1 MIKISTLNICLS
13 PYLLS
18 MAKTLLIGANSTIAQ
33 ALKENSDKEF
43 ICLARSDGNLDL
55 DGDLSEL
62 DDVTNINGLVYFP
75 GTINLK
81 RFTMLKEDD
90 FINDFKINVLGAAKV
105 VKKVINQLKESEGAS
120 VVFISSVAANVGLP
134 FHASIGASK
143 SALEGMARSL
153 AAEYTNAKVC
163 FNVVAPSLTD
173 TNLSTN
179 LLKTDRLVEAS
190 KERNPMKEIGDPKKI
205 AKTIDFLLD
214 AHNNWMTGQ
223 VIHIDGG
230 MNNLK

>member
-1 MIKISTLNICLS
+1 
-13 PYLLS
+13 
-18 MAKTLLIGANSTIAQ
+18 MASTLLIGANSTIAK
-33 ALKENSDKEF
+33 ALQENSDREF
-43 ICLARSDGNLDL
+43 LKFSRSDGTLNLE
-55 DGDLSEL
+55 GELSEL
-62 DDVTNINGLVYFP
+62 DAISDINGLVYFP

-81 RFTMLKEDD
+81 PFTMLKEDD
-90 FINDFKINVLGAAKV
+90 FLNDFKINVLGAAKV
-105 VKKVINQLKESEGAS
+105 VKKVINKLKEADGAS
-120 VVFISSVAANVGLP
+120 VVLISSVAANIGLP

-153 AAEYTNAKVC
+153 AAEYTNARVC
-163 FNVVAPSLTD
+163 FNVVAPSLTE

-179 LLKTDRLVEAS
+179 LLKTERLIEAS

-223 VIHIDGG
+223 VVRVDGG

>member
-1 MIKISTLNICLS
+1 
-13 PYLLS
+13 
-18 MAKTLLIGANSTIAQ
+18 MASTLLIGANSTIAK
-33 ALKENSDKEF
+33 ALQKNSDREF
-43 ICLARSDGNLDL
+43 LTFSRSDGTLNLE
-55 DGDLSEL
+55 GELSEL
-62 DDVTNINGLVYFP
+62 DAISNINGLVYFP

-81 RFTMLKEDD
+81 PFTMLKEDD
-90 FINDFKINVLGAAKV
+90 FLNDFKVNVLGAAKV
-105 VKKVINQLKESEGAS
+105 VKKVINKLKEADGAS
-120 VVFISSVAANVGLP
+120 VVLISSVAANVGLP

-153 AAEYTNAKVC
+153 AAEYTNARVC
-163 FNVVAPSLTD
+163 FNVVAPSLTQ

-179 LLKTDRLVEAS
+179 LLKTERLIEAS
-190 KERNPMKEIGDPKKI
+190 KERNPMKEIGDPNKI

-223 VIHIDGG
+223 VVSVDGG

>member
-1 MIKISTLNICLS
+1 
-13 PYLLS
+13 
-18 MAKTLLIGANSTIAQ
+18 MAKTLLIGANSTIAK
-33 ALKENSDKEF
+33 ALQEQSEREF
-43 ICLARSDGNLDL
+43 ICLARSEGNLNL

-62 DDVTNINGLVYFP
+62 DDVTDINGLVYFP

-81 RFTMLKEDD
+81 PFTMLKEDD
-90 FINDFKINVLGAAKV
+90 FANDFKINVLGAAKV

-120 VVFISSVAANVGLP
+120 VVFISSVAASIGLP

-163 FNVVAPSLTD
+163 FNVVAPSLTQ

-179 LLKTDRLVEAS
+179 LLKTERLVEAS
-190 KERNPMKEIGDPKKI
+190 KERNPMKEIGDPHKV
-205 AKTIDFLLD
+205 AKTINFLLD

-223 VIHIDGG
+223 VIHVDGG

>member
-1 MIKISTLNICLS
+1 
-13 PYLLS
+13 
-18 MAKTLLIGANSTIAQ
+18 MAKTLLIGANSTIAK
-33 ALKENSDKEF
+33 ALQEHSDREF
-43 ICLARSDGNLDL
+43 VCLSRSEGNLNL

-62 DDVTNINGLVYFP
+62 NDVKDINGLVYFP

-81 RFTMLKEDD
+81 PFTMLKDED
-90 FINDFKINVLGAAKV
+90 FVNDFKINVLGAAKV
-105 VKKVINQLKESEGAS
+105 VKKVINELKKAEGAS

-143 SALEGMARSL
+143 SAIEGMTRSL

-163 FNVVAPSLTD
+163 FNVVAPSLTN

-190 KERNPMKEIGDPKKI
+190 KERNPMKEIGEPKKV
-205 AKTIDFLLD
+205 AKTIDFLLS
-214 AHNNWMTGQ
+214 AHENWMTGQ
-223 VIHIDGG
+223 VIHVDGG

>member
-1 MIKISTLNICLS
+1 
-13 PYLLS
+13 
-18 MAKTLLIGANSTIAQ
+18 MAKTLLIGANSTIAR
-33 ALKENSDKEF
+33 ALQEHSDREF
-43 ICLARSDGNLDL
+43 ICLARSEGNLNL
-55 DGDLSEL
+55 HGDLSEL
-62 DDVTNINGLVYFP
+62 DDVTDINGLVYFP

-81 RFTMLKEDD
+81 PFTMLKDED
-90 FINDFKINVLGAAKV
+90 FLNDFNVNVLGAAKV
-105 VKKVINQLKESEGAS
+105 VKRVINKLKEAEGAS
-120 VVFISSVAANVGLP
+120 VVFISSVAANIGLP

-163 FNVVAPSLTD
+163 FNVVAPSLTE

-223 VIHIDGG
+223 VIHVDGG

>member
-1 MIKISTLNICLS
+1 
-13 PYLLS
+13 
-18 MAKTLLIGANSTIAQ
+18 
-33 ALKENSDKEF
+33 
-43 ICLARSDGNLDL
+43 
-55 DGDLSEL
+55 
-62 DDVTNINGLVYFP
+62 
-75 GTINLK
+75 
-81 RFTMLKEDD
+81 
-90 FINDFKINVLGAAKV
+90 
-105 VKKVINQLKESEGAS
+105 
-120 VVFISSVAANVGLP
+120 
-134 FHASIGASK
+134 
-143 SALEGMARSL
+143 MARSL

-190 KERNPMKEIGDPKKI
+190 KERNPMKEIGDPQKI

-223 VIHIDGG
+223 VIHVDGG

>member
-1 MIKISTLNICLS
+1 
-13 PYLLS
+13 

-33 ALKENSDKEF
+33 ALQKNSDREF
-43 ICLARSDGNLDL
+43 ICLARSEGNLDL
-55 DGDLSEL
+55 NGDLSEL
-62 DDVTNINGLVYFP
+62 DDISEINGLVYFP

-81 RFTMLKEDD
+81 PFTMLKEEDYV
-90 FINDFKINVLGAAKV
+90 NDFKINVLGAAKV
-105 VKKVINQLKESEGAS
+105 VKKVINKLKEAEGAS

-163 FNVVAPSLTD
+163 FNVVAPSLTE

-179 LLKTDRLVEAS
+179 LLKTERLIEAS
-190 KERNPMKEIGDPKKI
+190 KDRNPMKEIGDPNKV

-214 AHNNWMTGQ
+214 AHNNWITGQ
-223 VIHIDGG
+223 VIHTDGG

>member
-1 MIKISTLNICLS
+1 
-13 PYLLS
+13 
-18 MAKTLLIGANSTIAQ
+18 MAKTLLIGANSTIAK
-33 ALKENSDKEF
+33 ALQEHSDREF
-43 ICLARSDGNLDL
+43 VCLSRSKGNLNL

-62 DDVTNINGLVYFP
+62 DDVRDINGLVYFP

-81 RFTMLKEDD
+81 PFTMLKEED
-90 FINDFKINVLGAAKV
+90 FLNDFKINVLGASKV
-105 VKKVINQLKESEGAS
+105 VKKVINKLKEAEGAS
-120 VVFISSVAANVGLP
+120 VVFISSVAANIGLP

-143 SALEGMARSL
+143 SALEGMARAL
-153 AAEYTNAKVC
+153 ASEYTNAKVC
-163 FNVVAPSLTD
+163 FNVVAPSLTE

-223 VIHIDGG
+223 IVRVDGG

>member
-1 MIKISTLNICLS
+1 
-13 PYLLS
+13 
-18 MAKTLLIGANSTIAQ
+18 MAKTLLIGANSTIAK
-33 ALKENSDKEF
+33 ALQENSDREF
-43 ICLARSDGNLDL
+43 LTFSRSEGTLNL

-62 DDVTNINGLVYFP
+62 DDVSDIDGLVYFP

-81 RFTMLKEDD
+81 PFTMLKDD
-90 FINDFKINVLGAAKV
+90 DYLDDFKINVLGAAKV
-105 VKKVINQLKESEGAS
+105 VKKVINKLKDCNGAS
-120 VVFISSVAANVGLP
+120 VVFVSSVAANLGLP
-134 FHASIGASK
+134 FHASIAASK
-143 SALEGMARSL
+143 SALEGMSRAL
-153 AAEYTNAKVC
+153 AAEYANAKVC
-163 FNVVAPSLTD
+163 FNLVAPSLTK

-179 LLKTDRLVEAS
+179 LLKTERLVEAS
-190 KERNPMKEIGDPKKI
+190 KERNPMKEIGEPEKI

>member
-1 MIKISTLNICLS
+1 
-13 PYLLS
+13 
-18 MAKTLLIGANSTIAQ
+18 MAKTLLIGANSTIAK
-33 ALKENSDKEF
+33 ALQEQSEREF
-43 ICLARSDGNLDL
+43 ICLARSEGNLNL

-62 DDVTNINGLVYFP
+62 DDVTDINGLVYFP

-81 RFTMLKEDD
+81 PFTMLKEDD
-90 FINDFKINVLGAAKV
+90 FANDFKINVLGAAKV

-120 VVFISSVAANVGLP
+120 VVFISSVAASIGLP

-163 FNVVAPSLTD
+163 FNVVAPSLTE

-179 LLKTDRLVEAS
+179 LLKTERLVEAS
-190 KERNPMKEIGDPKKI
+190 KERNPMKEIGDPHKV

-214 AHNNWMTGQ
+214 AHKNWMTGQ
-223 VIHIDGG
+223 VIHVDGG